1 MQGSKGDHVVVSTSK
16 TGMKIMAKKQDED
29 QNALVFHHNSDGL
42 IKKKDFEKVALVAN
56 ALVLQHP
63 HFPACK
69 MGIYLPLGL
78 LNKSCSLGL

>member
-1 MQGSKGDHVVVSTSK
+1 
-16 TGMKIMAKKQDED
+16 MAKKQDED

-42 IKKKDFEKVALVAN
+42 VEKKKDFEKVALVAN

-69 MGIYLPLGL
+69 MGIYIPLGL

>member
-42 IKKKDFEKVALVAN
+42 VEKKRTLRR
-56 ALVLQHP
+56 
-63 HFPACK
+63 
-69 MGIYLPLGL
+69 L
-78 LNKSCSLGL
+78 LW